1 MDTVVPDF
9 LLGCKCLSVAFL
21 SESRLGWNSH
31 VWASLPSF
39 KISLPLFLA
48 IKSAGEKSR
57 VSLVF
62 VPVMLNCF
70 FYLNVSKVLSLSRKF
85 RNYIL
90 AWIILQALCMLAGQG
105 RRWGGGTLPIKSAY
119 LL

>member
-21 SESRLGWNSH
+21 FESQLGWNSH

-39 KISLPLFLA
+39 QISLPLFLA

-57 VSLVF
+57 VSLA
-62 VPVMLNCF
+62 
-70 FYLNVSKVLSLSRKF
+70 LSL
-85 RNYIL
+85 
-90 AWIILQALCMLAGQG
+90 LCLIAFS
-105 RRWGGGTLPIKSAY
+105 T
-119 LL
+119 